1 MNGRGGSILHSPA
14 SSIVF
19 WGFCLSSNYIPI
31 LKKLSKND
39 FFHMQTMSW
48 TGPLTP
54 DEYNDTMVTGLSSSA
69 N

>member
-1 MNGRGGSILHSPA
+1 MEEGAA
-14 SSIVF
+14 SFTHQHPPSCFGI
-19 WGFCLSSNYIPI
+19 FCLSSNYIPI